1 MAIKRIQRLMVA
13 ASGLAL
19 AVGVVAGCS
28 SDESDSGS
36 STSTGAAMS
45 SMNNESADTASGP
58 VGPGCGDYAAANPS
72 GAGSVSGMA
81 MDPVATAA
89 SNNPE
94 LKTLTQALSG
104 QLNPD
109 VNLVDTLNSG
119 EYTVFA
125 PTDAAFAKLPAET
138 VEQLKTDSDLLT
150 KILTYHVVSGQATPD
165 KIVGEHKTLEGQT
178 VTVTGSPDMLK
189 VNEASVACG
198 GVSTANAQVYM
209 IDAVLTPPAAE

>member
-1 MAIKRIQRLMVA
+1 MAFKRIQRLVVA
-13 ASGLAL
+13 ASGLVL
-19 AVGVVAGCS
+19 AVGVIAGCS
-28 SDESDSGS
+28 SDDSDSGS
-36 STSTGAAMS
+36 STSTATAMS
-45 SMNNESADTASGP
+45 SMNSESADTASGP
-58 VGPGCGDYAAANPS
+58 VGPGCADYASANPS

-109 VNLVDTLNSG
+109 VNLVDTLNNG

-138 VEQLKTDSDLLT
+138 VEQLKTDSELLT

-189 VNEASVACG
+189 VNDSSVVCG
-198 GVSTANAQVYM
+198 GVATANAQVYM
-209 IDAVLTPPAAE
+209 IDTVLTPPAAG